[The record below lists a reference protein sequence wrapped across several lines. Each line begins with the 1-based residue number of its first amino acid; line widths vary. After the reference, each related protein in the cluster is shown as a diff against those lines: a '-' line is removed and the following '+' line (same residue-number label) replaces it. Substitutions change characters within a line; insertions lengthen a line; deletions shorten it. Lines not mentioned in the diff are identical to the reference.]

1 MSLKQ
6 AAREALKGNDVEVH
20 AQLIALRK
28 ECRERGID
36 ADKVTSIIRSVIHED
51 RQLKSKPKLES
62 VPPPEA
68 AGLTT
73 EAKETGDE
81 LGVVQQDNRTDKEL
95 SRRAQFSGEPV
106 KQRKDSDSMILM
118 MADEKR

>member
-20 AQLIALRK
+20 AQLIALRR

-51 RQLKSKPKLES
+51 RQPTKLES
-62 VPPPEA
+62 VPTPEA
-68 AGLTT
+68 AGVQATA
-73 EAKETGDE
+73 EKIETKKAGDK
-81 LGVVQQDNRTDKEL
+81 RTDKEL
-95 SRRAQFSGEPV
+95 SRRAQFIGEPV

-118 MADEKR
+118 MADNKGA

>member
-6 AAREALKGNDVEVH
+6 AAREALKGNDIEVH
-20 AQLIALRK
+20 AQLIALRR

-51 RQLKSKPKLES
+51 SKPATK
-62 VPPPEA
+62 PEPGA
-68 AGLTT
+68 QPATPEPLQ
-73 EAKETGDE
+73 A
-81 LGVVQQDNRTDKEL
+81 VQDKRTDKEL

-118 MADEKR
+118 MADKK

>member
-20 AQLIALRK
+20 AKLYALRI

-36 ADKVTSIIRSVIHED
+36 SDKVTEIIKSVIHED
-51 RQLKSKPKLES
+51 KQ
-62 VPPPEA
+62 PEA
-68 AGLTT
+68 VPEPPAPEPITP
-73 EAKETGDE
+73 EPPKA
-81 LGVVQQDNRTDKEL
+81 VQDRRTDKEL
-95 SRRAQFSGEPV
+95 SRRSQFTGEPV

-118 MADEKR
+118 MADSKKA

>member
-6 AAREALKGNDVEVH
+6 AAREALKGNDIEVH
-20 AQLIALRK
+20 AQLIALRR

-36 ADKVTSIIRSVIHED
+36 AKKVNDLIRSVIHED
-51 RQLKSKPKLES
+51 SKPATK
-62 VPPPEA
+62 PEP
-68 AGLTT
+68 
-73 EAKETGDE
+73 ETQPVTPE
-81 LGVVQQDNRTDKEL
+81 PLQAVQDNRTDKEL

-106 KQRKDSDSMILM
+106 KQRKDSDSMILR